1 MQMQTRI
8 SEFGIDSKTLVN
20 RGAQNVDDMVRVDDL
35 LRSQSTTT
43 YKKGP
48 SMRPYDF
55 PNLYIDGPIVV
66 NTMDPRSTR
75 SDIQNMLF
83 ESRYFNK

>member
-1 MQMQTRI
+1 MQTHI
-8 SEFGIDSKTLVN
+8 SDFAMDSHTLVN
-20 RGAQNVDDMVRVDDL
+20 NGALNVYDMVRVDDM

-55 PNLYIDGPIVV
+55 PHLYVDGPIVV

-75 SDIQNMLF
+75 ADIQNVLLK
-83 ESRYFNK
+83 SRYFNK